1 MSRARQLL
9 ERLFGG
15 QVMLTFV
22 EVFDLTRRQVHYK
35 VPAIVSRNVIPGEKP
50 YRITWF
56 DEKDDPDEPS
66 GHLSISLETA
76 QKLLSG
82 LVPKEIAEDF
92 WGIYVGVPVLIAV
105 RVRKM

>member
-56 DEKDDPDEPS
+56 
-66 GHLSISLETA
+66 
-76 QKLLSG
+76 
-82 LVPKEIAEDF
+82 
-92 WGIYVGVPVLIAV
+92 
-105 RVRKM
+105 